1 MLRNVRLTQTVQS
14 GGCAAKLSPSILAK
28 ALCGLPLKGHPNLLV
43 GLEKPDDAGIYKLSP
58 DIAIIQ
64 TVDFF
69 PPIVDKPFLFGQIA
83 AANALSDIY
92 AMGGKPITAMN
103 VVGFPSQKFPITILK
118 EILKGGI
125 DKVQEA
131 GAVLVGGHTINDTEL
146 KYGLAVTGIIHPDKI
161 ITNSD
166 ARPGNKLILTKPIG
180 TGVFTTALKGGKVS
194 ADKMASVIK
203 SMLTLNRDA
212 SKIMQK
218 IGVNAC
224 TDITGFSLI
233 GHSYLM
239 AANSNVSIVIDH
251 KAVMYFP
258 QAVSLCREGFVP
270 GGTFNN
276 KGFYLQSVSLRK
288 KLPEEVINLL
298 FDPQTSGG
306 LLMAVP
312 ESKAGLMMRCL
323 KDRGVNKAHIIGEV
337 VKQQARRII
346 IL

>member
-1 MLRNVRLTQTVQS
+1 MLKNVRLTQTVQS

-28 ALCGLPLKGHPNLLV
+28 ALCGLPIKKHPNLLV

-69 PPIVDKPFLFGQIA
+69 PPIVDDPFLFGQIA
-83 AANALSDIY
+83 ATNALSDIY

-103 VVGFPSQKFPITILK
+103 VVGFPSQKFPITILR

-125 DKVQEA
+125 SKVQEA
-131 GAVLVGGHTINDTEL
+131 GAVLVGGHTINDIEL

-161 ITNSD
+161 ITNSN
-166 ARPGNKLILTKPIG
+166 ARVGDSLILTKPIG
-180 TGVFTTALKGGKVS
+180 TGVFTSALKGGKVS
-194 ADKMASVIK
+194 SNKMGPVIK

-233 GHSYLM
+233 GHSYMM
-239 AANSNVSIVIDH
+239 AVNSNISIALDH
-251 KAVMYFP
+251 KAITYFP
-258 QAVSLCREGFVP
+258 QALALSKKGFVP

-276 KGFYLQSVSLRK
+276 KNFYLSNVSIQK

-306 LLMAVP
+306 LLISVAQDKVQ
-312 ESKAGLMMRCL
+312 LLL
-323 KDRGVNKAHIIGEV
+323 KQLGDKGIKQATVIGEV
-337 VKQQARRII
+337 IKRGRKQII
-346 IL
+346 IN